1 MHVHV
6 TDFVIQS
13 TTLYAEN
20 ILSKKYLGI
29 MFIFPCSTLKS
40 HNNWI
45 HYLEDYRYIIL
56 DSG

>member
-13 TTLYAEN
+13 TTLFAEN
-20 ILSKKYLGI
+20 ILSKKDLGS
-29 MFIFPCSTLKS
+29 MFISKCSTLKS

-45 HYLEDYRYIIL
+45 QYLEDYRYIIL